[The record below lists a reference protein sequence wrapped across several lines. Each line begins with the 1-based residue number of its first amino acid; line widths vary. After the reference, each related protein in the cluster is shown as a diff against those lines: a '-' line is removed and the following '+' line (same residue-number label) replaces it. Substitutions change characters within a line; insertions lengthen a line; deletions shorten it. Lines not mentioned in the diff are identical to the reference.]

1 VKRAVFVF
9 LAGAFLLAVSKVFSA
24 DTNAVL
30 AGWFAA
36 QTNLQTWSADLTQ
49 TRTLKTL
56 TQPLVASGHVSF
68 AAPGKFRWEISR
80 PGQTIAVG
88 DGEKMFV
95 IYPRLKRA
103 ELYPMGANA
112 PKEWRDAMALLQAG
126 LPRDRREFAAQF
138 QVLSLAETNGCW
150 RLKLQPRAAATRQM
164 MPQLVL
170 ELATNDFSL
179 VATELIFVDDSRL
192 RNDFTNAV
200 RNVALDDKL
209 FDWSPPDDF
218 KVSAPFAR

>member
-1 VKRAVFVF
+1 MKRAGFIV
-9 LAGAFLLAVSKVFSA
+9 LAVGFLLAAPPVFPA

-36 QTNLQTWSADLTQ
+36 QTNLLTWSADLTQ

-56 TQPLVASGHVSF
+56 TQPLVATGHISF
-68 AAPGKFRWEISR
+68 AAPGKFRWEILR

-103 ELYPMGANA
+103 ELYPLGANA
-112 PKEWRDAMALLQAG
+112 PREWRDALSLLQAG
-126 LPRDRREFAAQF
+126 LPRDRREFVAQF
-138 QVLSLAETNGCW
+138 QVLSLAATNGCW
-150 RLKLQPRAAATRQM
+150 RFTLQPRAAATRQL

-170 ELATNDFSL
+170 DLATNDFSL
-179 VATELIFVDDSRL
+179 VATELTFVDGSRL
-192 RNDFTNAV
+192 RNDFTRAV
-200 RNVALDDKL
+200 RNAALDEKL
-209 FDWSPPDDF
+209 FDWQPPADF